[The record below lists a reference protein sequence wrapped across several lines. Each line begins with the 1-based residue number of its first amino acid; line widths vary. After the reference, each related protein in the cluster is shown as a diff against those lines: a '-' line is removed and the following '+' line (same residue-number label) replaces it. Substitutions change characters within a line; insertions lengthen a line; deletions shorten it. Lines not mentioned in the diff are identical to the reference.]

1 LETSTSR
8 ITTLESLREHVQGA
22 LELEHSTLPP
32 YLCALFSIHA
42 GTNLESVEVIR
53 SVFIEEMLHL
63 ALAANVLNAI
73 GGRPTLNEPGFVPN
87 YPSALP
93 HSDNSFVVPL
103 APFTPATIETF
114 MRVERPGERHA
125 VSEAD
130 NFETI
135 GQFYRAI
142 EEGLKML
149 CATLGEDAVFTG
161 DRDRQITPEMLGFVG
176 DRRVVTVHDLKTALD
191 AIDEIEEQ
199 GEGLKHRQVWDGDRD
214 MFHPE
219 REEVA
224 HYFRFSEIMQGRS
237 YVRGDS
243 PRSGPSGEAF
253 AVDWSAV
260 YPMRPNPKV
269 DDYPKGSPV
278 RSKMV
283 EFNTKYCE
291 MLATLHR
298 TFNGETA
305 RLSPAISMMFELQSI
320 ATELLAMPSGDGVTT
335 AGPSFEFVTIH
346 VSA

>member
-1 LETSTSR
+1 METKTSH
-8 ITTLESLREHVQGA
+8 ISTLESLRKHVQGA

-42 GTNLESVEVIR
+42 GTNLESVEIIR

-73 GGRPTLNEPGFVPN
+73 GGAPTLNEPGFVPN

-93 HSDNSFVVPL
+93 RSDNSFVVPL

-114 MRVERPGERHA
+114 MRVERPGDRHA
-125 VSEAD
+125 ESEAD
-130 NFETI
+130 DFETI

-142 EEGLKML
+142 EEGLKL
-149 CATLGEDAVFTG
+149 LTATLGEDAVFSG
-161 DRDRQITPEMLGFVG
+161 DPQRQITPEMLGFIG
-176 DRRVVTVHDLKTALD
+176 ERRVIAVHNLKTALA

-219 REEVA
+219 RQEVA
-224 HYFRFSEIMQGRS
+224 HFFRFSEILQGRS

-243 PRSGPSGEAF
+243 PRSGPSGAAF
-253 AVDWSAV
+253 DVDWTAV
-260 YPMRPNPKV
+260 YPMRPNPKI
-269 DDYPKGSPV
+269 DDFPKGSPI

-283 EFNTKYCE
+283 EFSSKYCE

-298 TFNGETA
+298 AFNGETA
-305 RLSPAISMMFELQSI
+305 SLSPAISMMFELQTI
-320 ATELLAMPSGDGVTT
+320 ATELLAMPTGDGVTT
-335 AGPSFEFVTIH
+335 AGPSFEFVSVEIS
-346 VSA
+346 V